1 MTIKDLK
8 NKLKDFPDDMEFL
21 LSVTIDWEKEMIQN
35 SYTTEASKPEYQFD
49 WWIEDSGDG
58 IVNLGILMNGYNIE
72 KHVADVRKAW

>member
-1 MTIKDLK
+1 MTVKDLK

-35 SYTTEASKPEYQFD
+35 SYTTESSKPEYQFD

-72 KHVADVRKAW
+72 KHVADVRKV